1 MTRSCSPRV
10 LRAAEQMLI
19 SPHWKARRALESAG
33 VPEDEINKNKMRC
46 VGRKREHILALSM
59 EEREREL
66 LKKRKRGS
74 TKNTELTSPPT
85 VVRRLNAEIIEVG
98 TRSTTSPTTTITVDM
113 TELNSSKTD
122 PKGFRLTPSQAVS
135 VEAVKERSS
144 RKKKLAYRMAIQAYT
159 AERNKIAHGKSAR
172 T

>member
-1 MTRSCSPRV
+1 LLS
-10 LRAAEQMLI
+10 A
-19 SPHWKARRALESAG
+19 WK
-33 VPEDEINKNKMRC
+33 
-46 VGRKREHILALSM
+46 
-59 EEREREL
+59 RERE
-66 LKKRKRGS
+66 
-74 TKNTELTSPPT
+74 
-85 VVRRLNAEIIEVG
+85 
-98 TRSTTSPTTTITVDM
+98 TTTITVDM

-144 RKKKLAYRMAIQAYT
+144 RKKKLACIMAIQAYT